1 MGGEFPMDV
10 LLMRNVAFVIE
21 YLGRDFCGWQY
32 QKNGTSV
39 QGELE
44 RAIESVT
51 GEKVRLTAS
60 GRTDAGVNAKGQVAN
75 FITDCDISCR
85 KLPLGVNIAL
95 PEGISVRKAV
105 DVPIGFNARKDALKK
120 TYIYRFYISSTPS
133 PLRMHTY
140 MQVYKPLA
148 VSDMAEGAAA
158 FVGVHDFKGFMS
170 AGSNEKTTVRE
181 IYECRAETFG
191 DEVWIT
197 VTGNGFLYNM
207 VRIMAGA
214 LLRVGQG
221 RIPADFIPELID
233 SGERKLAGKT
243 LPPQGLTLEKVY
255 YDVDGL
261 R

>member
-1 MGGEFPMDV
+1 MTRNI
-10 LLMRNVAFVIE
+10 LLTLE
-21 YLGRDFCGWQY
+21 YDGTGFHGWQR
-32 QKNGTSV
+32 QPAARTV

-140 MQVYKPLA
+140 A
-148 VSDMAEGAAA
+148 
-158 FVGVHDFKGFMS
+158 GV
-170 AGSNEKTTVRE
+170 
-181 IYECRAETFG
+181 
-191 DEVWIT
+191 
-197 VTGNGFLYNM
+197 
-207 VRIMAGA
+207 
-214 LLRVGQG
+214 
-221 RIPADFIPELID
+221 
-233 SGERKLAGKT
+233 
-243 LPPQGLTLEKVY
+243 
-255 YDVDGL
+255 
-261 R
+261 